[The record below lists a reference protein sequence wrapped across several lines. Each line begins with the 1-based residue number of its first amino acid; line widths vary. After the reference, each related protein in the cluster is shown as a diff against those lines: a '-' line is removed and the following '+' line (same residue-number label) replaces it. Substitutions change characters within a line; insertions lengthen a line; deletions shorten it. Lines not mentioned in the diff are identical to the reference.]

1 MPIDRV
7 RIGWPPPTLAL
18 GKGKGDPMCADHMFS
33 EIEVGRVV
41 RPLLHAKIGP
51 PDLQVLP
58 RTRKA
63 GAA

>member
-1 MPIDRV
+1 
-7 RIGWPPPTLAL
+7 
-18 GKGKGDPMCADHMFS
+18 MCADHMFS